1 MAENPRELIRAAQS
15 AETQGD
21 VARAVECLQKAAELY
36 RQAGH
41 SSRALQLLRHAQRLD
56 GSRADI
62 ADAVNRL
69 EWMPE
74 PLLARPGTDVDD
86 EEALPASG
94 VVHSLASELL
104 PDVVHRQRLI
114 EDALREAALHA
125 GDDAPRDAA
134 QAWVIETEVAE
145 DLQRLE
151 VQIARIAGAVAGAE
165 DSTSPP
171 DATVDGQGGVA
182 SMPGWST
189 GGPGRNVPSAPMPA
203 PEAASADKLQDGVG
217 EQELLGVEASTTR
230 LASTRAAGAAEE
242 VPAGADILTDA
253 RLRRRREARIIER
266 GPTRADAALD
276 AWCSFCCRPRTDTGD
291 LVAGP
296 AGAFICK
303 SCLLESQS
311 LLGDVTLVPPPTV
324 ARPQRPVSPVLGLV
338 GQGVTQALLT
348 QSLEAHARTLLVI
361 GPEGSGKSLWFQQL
375 QREAVGVI
383 TPVADLDV
391 TTSSRA
397 LLLVEDVDRLD
408 AASHATLRAFLARD
422 IRPVVLLSAR
432 GMRTEARG
440 LSLRG
445 DAFSVSVS
453 TTAALAQAVRGAVP
467 TDILEHVQVLLPLQV
482 PTPSEFV
489 EIARQRLASREPAV
503 SVSEEVLMALAQE
516 ASRSPRAGHELHALL
531 NRVPTGTWTMAP
543 TVKPSPTRKARKK
556 RTS

>member
-21 VARAVECLQKAAELY
+21 VARAVECLQNAAELY
-36 RQAGH
+36 RQAGNP
-41 SSRALQLLRHAQRLD
+41 SRALQLLRHAQRLD

-74 PLLARPGTDVDD
+74 PLLARPGTDADD

-94 VVHSLASELL
+94 VVRSLESELL

-114 EDALREAALHA
+114 EDALREAVLHA

-151 VQIARIAGAVAGAE
+151 AQIARIVGAVEGAE
-165 DSTSPP
+165 ASSSPP
-171 DATVDGQGGVA
+171 DAAVDVRGGVA
-182 SMPGWST
+182 SVPG
-189 GGPGRNVPSAPMPA
+189 
-203 PEAASADKLQDGVG
+203 DGVG
-217 EQELLGVEASTTR
+217 EQELLGVEESTTR
-230 LASTRAAGAAEE
+230 LASSRMAGEAEE
-242 VPAGADILTDA
+242 APAGEDILTDA
-253 RLRRRREARIIER
+253 RPRRRREARLIER

-276 AWCSFCCRPRTDTGD
+276 AWCSFCCCPRIDTGD

-296 AGAFICK
+296 ASAFICK
-303 SCLLESQS
+303 NCLFESQS
-311 LLGDVTLVPPPTV
+311 LLGDATLVPLPTV
-324 ARPQRPVSPVLGLV
+324 SRPERPVTPVLGLV

-361 GPEGSGKSLWFQQL
+361 GPEGSGKSVWFQQL

-383 TPVADLDV
+383 TPVADLDL
-391 TTSSRA
+391 TTSSRT
-397 LLLVEDVDRLD
+397 LLVEDVDRLD
-408 AASHATLRAFLARD
+408 VTSHATLQAFLARD
-422 IRPVVLLSAR
+422 NRPVVMLSAR

-445 DAFSVSVS
+445 DSFSVPVS
-453 TTAALAQAVRGAVP
+453 TTAALTQAVRGTVP

-531 NRVPTGTWTMAP
+531 NRVPAGTWSLAP

>member
-41 SSRALQLLRHAQRLD
+41 PSRALQLLRHAQRLD

-74 PLLARPGTDVDD
+74 PLLARPGTDADD

-151 VQIARIAGAVAGAE
+151 VQIARIAGVVAGAE
-165 DSTSPP
+165 DSSSPP
-171 DATVDGQGGVA
+171 DATVDVRSGVA
-182 SMPGWST
+182 SIPGWSAGAT
-189 GGPGRNVPSAPMPA
+189 GRSVPSASMPA
-203 PEAASADKLQDGVG
+203 PEAASADTLLDGVG
-217 EQELLGVEASTTR
+217 EQERLGVEASTTR
-230 LASTRAAGAAEE
+230 LASTRLAGEAEE
-242 VPAGADILTDA
+242 GPAGADILTDA

-303 SCLLESQS
+303 SCLFESQS
-311 LLGDVTLVPPPTV
+311 LLGDVTRVPPPTV
-324 ARPQRPVSPVLGLV
+324 SRPERPVAPALGLV
-338 GQGVTQALLT
+338 GQGATQALLT
-348 QSLEAHARTLLVI
+348 QSLAAHARTLLVI
-361 GPEGSGKSLWFQQL
+361 GPEGSGKSVWFQQL

-383 TPVADLDV
+383 TPVADLDM
-391 TTSSRA
+391 TTSSRT
-397 LLLVEDVDRLD
+397 LLVEDVDRLD
-408 AASHATLRAFLARD
+408 ATSHATLQAFLARD
-422 IRPVVLLSAR
+422 RRPVVLLSAR
-432 GMRTEARG
+432 GLRTEARG

-445 DAFSVSVS
+445 DASSVSVS
-453 TTAALAQAVRGAVP
+453 TTAALTQAVRGAVP

-503 SVSEEVLMALAQE
+503 SVSEDVLIALAQA

-531 NRVPTGTWTMAP
+531 NRVPTGTWSMAP

>member
-36 RQAGH
+36 RQVGNP
-41 SSRALQLLRHAQRLD
+41 SRALQLLRHAQRLD

-74 PLLARPGTDVDD
+74 PLLARAGMDTDD

-94 VVHSLASELL
+94 VVHSLESELL

-114 EDALREAALHA
+114 EDALREAAVHA
-125 GDDAPRDAA
+125 GDAAPRDAA

-151 VQIARIAGAVAGAE
+151 VQIARIAGVVAGAE
-165 DSTSPP
+165 DSSSPP
-171 DATVDGQGGVA
+171 DATVDVRGGVA
-182 SMPGWST
+182 SIPGWSA
-189 GGPGRNVPSAPMPA
+189 GAPGRNAPSASMPA
-203 PEAASADKLQDGVG
+203 PEAASSDKLQDGVG
-217 EQELLGVEASTTR
+217 EQELLGVDESTTR
-230 LASTRAAGAAEE
+230 LASSRMAGEAEE
-242 VPAGADILTDA
+242 APAGEDILTDA

-303 SCLLESQS
+303 SCLFESQS
-311 LLGDVTLVPPPTV
+311 LLGDVTLVPLPAV
-324 ARPQRPVSPVLGLV
+324 SRPERPVTPVLGLV

-348 QSLEAHARTLLVI
+348 QSLEDYARTLLVI
-361 GPEGSGKSLWFQQL
+361 GPEGSGKSVWFQQL

-391 TTSSRA
+391 TTSSRT
-397 LLLVEDVDRLD
+397 LLVEDVDRLD
-408 AASHATLRAFLARD
+408 ATSHATLQAFLARD
-422 IRPVVLLSAR
+422 SRPVVLMSAR

-445 DAFSVSVS
+445 DASSVSVS
-453 TTAALAQAVRGAVP
+453 TTAALTQAVRGTVP
-467 TDILEHVQVLLPLQV
+467 TDILERVQVLLPLQV

-503 SVSEEVLMALAQE
+503 SVSEEVLIALAQE

-531 NRVPTGTWTMAP
+531 NRVPTGTWSMAP